1 MKLHLA
7 LLQSDLVWESPD
19 KNLENFDRM
28 LAAVSEQTDLVV
40 LPEMFSTGFTM
51 NPERVERD
59 AAARTLEW
67 MRDRAASMNIA
78 LAGSL
83 VWPLETGYANR
94 FIFMCPDG
102 QFHFYDKRH
111 TFTLTGEHKAYKSGD
126 QKVVWQYK
134 GFRICPQIC
143 YDLRFPVFSR
153 NTEDYDLLLYV
164 ANWPEPRVLAWDTLL
179 RARAIENMAYVVG
192 VNRLGNDQN
201 GLTFIGHTSAY
212 NALGEQLAYSEQQ
225 EVVSVSLDREKLL
238 EIRQKLPFLNDRDSF
253 TPGW

>member
-7 LLQSDLVWESPD
+7 LVQSDLVWESPD

-28 LAAVSEQTDLVV
+28 LASVGGQTDLVV

-51 NPERVERD
+51 NPEGVERG
-59 AAARTLEW
+59 AAARSLEW
-67 MRDRAASMNIA
+67 MRQRATAMNVA
-78 LAGSL
+78 VAGSL

-94 FIFMCPDG
+94 FIFMRPDG
-102 QFHFYDKRH
+102 QYDFYDKRH
-111 TFTLTGEHKAYKSGD
+111 TFTLTGEDKAYKSGN

-134 GFRICPQIC
+134 GFAICPQIC

-153 NTEDYDLLLYV
+153 NTENYDILLYV

-179 RARAIENMAYVVG
+179 RARAIENMAFVVG

-201 GLTFIGHTSAY
+201 DLTFIGHTSAY
-212 NALGEQLAYSEQQ
+212 NPLGEQLVYSEQQ
-225 EVVSVSLDREKLL
+225 EVISVSLDREKLL
-238 EIRQKLPFLNDRDSF
+238 EIRKKLPFLEDRDSF